1 MAKKSPQENQEQK
14 QPEWLKD
21 YKNIGTVLISKSLY
35 SKYIEYLWEIDSLIR
50 KNSPIPASLAK
61 RFFALQ
67 QTDSQIAAKK
77 NKAEIRKKSKVA
89 IEKTIAYFENRKGY
103 LFAGKSIQ
111 SVFAEFDIL
120 AALYGNEE
128 SSSVKYKDVQMPYS
142 FKEMIANS
150 IHSFLISEILLSYT
164 NNQAIRFFY
173 DKLTDYY
180 KRLNKAHKKDLT
192 HYRRGAVAAYLT
204 ISVGRI
210 LFDPSIKSFAPK
222 DLFHVANNALR
233 PPKTKA

>member
-89 IEKTIAYFENRKGY
+89 ID